1 MEHIDYG
8 LALLRREAL
17 ASLAPEE
24 PADLADLYRDLVAEG
39 RLLGHEVDR
48 RFYEIG
54 TPDGLAETRALVAGP
69 GTAGA

>member
-1 MEHIDYG
+1 
-8 LALLRREAL
+8 
-17 ASLAPEE
+17 
-24 PADLADLYRDLVAEG
+24 LYRDLVAEG

-54 TPDGLAETRALVAGP
+54 TPEGLAETRALVAGP